1 METIQENSPIRRS
14 ARLMAKD
21 NGAHF
26 ADLENL
32 VPSQEW
38 GSKSSTSLG
47 NEPEIDFMHFQVKG
61 HQRLAE
67 AISDGLV
74 ILGGEQTD
82 DF

>member
-1 METIQENSPIRRS
+1 
-14 ARLMAKD
+14 MAKD
-21 NGAHF
+21 NGARF

-32 VPSQEW
+32 VPSEEW
-38 GSKSSTSLG
+38 GKKGSTGLG
-47 NEPEIDFMHFQVKG
+47 QESEIDFMHFQVKG